1 MTSEYPGLLY
11 EKRGAVAILTFNRPA
26 AGNAIDL
33 EMGRA
38 LMERAIECDM
48 DDSVRAVLLR
58 SDGKLFCAGGDVA
71 AFAGEGDR
79 ISSFIM
85 EETAYVH
92 SAIAR
97 LARMEKPLVVAVQG
111 FAAGAGFS
119 FAILGDIVLAGRA
132 AQFTAAYTGIGVTP
146 DGGMTWML
154 PRLVGLRK
162 AQEIILLNTR
172 ITADEALALG
182 MVTRVVEDEAL
193 QEEALKVAE
202 QLAAGPTVA
211 YSRVRELLLSSFD
224 QSLETQMERE
234 SRAISISAGEP
245 DGKEG
250 IAAFAARRAPQFA
263 GQL

>member
-1 MTSEYPGLLY
+1 
-11 EKRGAVAILTFNRPA
+11 
-26 AGNAIDL
+26 
-33 EMGRA
+33 
-38 LMERAIECDM
+38 
-48 DDSVRAVLLR
+48 
-58 SDGKLFCAGGDVA
+58 
-71 AFAGEGDR
+71 
-79 ISSFIM
+79 
-85 EETAYVH
+85 
-92 SAIAR
+92 
-97 LARMEKPLVVAVQG
+97 
-111 FAAGAGFS
+111 
-119 FAILGDIVLAGRA
+119 
-132 AQFTAAYTGIGVTP
+132 
-146 DGGMTWML
+146 MTWML